1 MIPASFC
8 GPLMYSYC
16 STFSTKLR
24 PLVEPE
30 KLTQAKLTIEN
41 YAKVDTHIHQIMQN
55 TWFCDAQDWRFP
67 IKCVT
72 YSKISDGCVKVLTD
86 VARFTVPGAPI
97 IHKISFDKFQD

>member
-1 MIPASFC
+1 
-8 GPLMYSYC
+8 MYSYC

-30 KLTQAKLTIEN
+30 KLTQAKFAITN
-41 YAKVDTHIHQIMQN
+41 KQQN
-55 TWFCDAQDWRFP
+55 VKKLSLFYLGGQSLLQMMHSTWFCDAQDWRFP

-72 YSKISDGCVKVLTD
+72 YSQISDGCVKVMTD

-97 IHKISFDKFQD
+97 IHKIRVDEFQD